1 MHHNDPMRLP
11 AAERAKLVP
20 ARPRGADIAAASGRP
35 SEPVIVPRARV
46 PRAVRHLSGY
56 ARA

>member
-20 ARPRGADIAAASGRP
+20 ARSRGSDVVAVSGRAP
-35 SEPVIVPRARV
+35 EPVIVPRARV
-46 PRAVRHLSGY
+46 ARAVRHLSGY